1 MQVLSYLIFSL
12 YCAKLFDS

>member
-12 YCAKLFDS
+12 YCAKLFDG